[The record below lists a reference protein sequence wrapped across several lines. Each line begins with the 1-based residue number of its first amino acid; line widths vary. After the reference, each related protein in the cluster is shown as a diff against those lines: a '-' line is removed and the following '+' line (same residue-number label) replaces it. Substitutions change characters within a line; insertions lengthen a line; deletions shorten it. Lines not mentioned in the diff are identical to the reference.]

1 MKEIQKAGLQEE
13 LSILMDD
20 ANNLEQLTA
29 GIGTTVVNST
39 FSIVLGNKGYIC
51 TVTVE
56 CMRNCSN

>member
-1 MKEIQKAGLQEE
+1 MQEE

-56 CMRNCSN
+56 CMRNCSK